1 MAATGNNELL
11 QVYAMTVLYVGTASA
26 DLTTS
31 VVRRLAELTTIAEQ
45 TARLKAM
52 TVSAGGA

>member
-11 QVYAMTVLYVGTASA
+11 QVYALGTLYVGTGSL
-26 DLTTS
+26 DLTTN
-31 VVRRLAELTTIAEQ
+31 VTRRLKELTTIAEF

>member
-11 QVYAMTVLYVGTASA
+11 QVYLKETVYVAGPSA
-26 DLTTS
+26 DLTTN
-31 VVRRLAELTTIAEQ
+31 VARRLLELTGEM